1 MNYIDLTKFE
11 QQIVC
16 SGKNKSPQQTNA
28 FPDGNRQI
36 IATLDYEQTIGYF
49 EAIAENGE
57 DLSDPE
63 VVEASL
69 IYRFTD
75 SRGATVYY
83 WPGGKGL
90 FWGDANPC
98 CACGG
103 GWATSVDDWGDVTE
117 EEIENH
123 LSMGHG
129 GDWCESVKSPGAVSQ
144 YCRERTVV
152 ETE

>member
-1 MNYIDLTKFE
+1 MNKIDLTKFE
-11 QQIVC
+11 QEIVC
-16 SGKNKSPQQTNA
+16 SGRNKSPQQTDA

-36 IATLDYEQTIGYF
+36 IATLDYEQTIGHF
-49 EAIAENGE
+49 EAVAENGG

-63 VVEASL
+63 VVEGSL

-103 GWATSVDDWGDVTE
+103 GWATSVKDWGDATE

-129 GDWCESVKSPGAVSQ
+129 GDWCESVNSPGAVGK
-144 YCRERTVV
+144 YCRERTIV

>member
-1 MNYIDLTKFE
+1 MSDIDLTKFE

-16 SGKNKSPQQTNA
+16 SAETQPDTNA
-28 FPDGNRQI
+28 FPKGNRQI

-103 GWATSVDDWGDVTE
+103 GWATSVDDWGDATE

>member
-1 MNYIDLTKFE
+1 MSENYDYEHIVLDNYE

-16 SGKNKSPQQTNA
+16 SAETQPDTNA
-28 FPDGNRQI
+28 FPKGNRRI
-36 IATLDYEQTIGYF
+36 IATLDYERTIEHL
-49 EAIAENGE
+49 EASGE
-57 DLSDPE
+57 DPADPE
-63 VVEASL
+63 VVEGSL

-75 SRGATVYY
+75 SRGANVYY

-90 FWGDANPC
+90 FWGDANPT

-103 GWATSVDDWGDVTE
+103 GWWASVDDWGDATE

-129 GDWCESVKSPGAVSQ
+129 GDCCESVSENGAVSQ
-144 YCRERTVV
+144 YCRERA
-152 ETE
+152 